1 MTACRG
7 PCFPFSGPGASGRL
21 SGTGLGMRHHA
32 DLCLSTQA
40 LASLTAPTLM
50 PKPAA
55 PRPPGSCASSSYLS
69 RQVVGKA
76 DRVRHMAA
84 VQGSTSWGERRRVPW
99 AMRARES
106 SGSRRRTLLLGLR
119 RSDCTPRAGERAAFI
134 PSEGAGRGWLFAADQ
149 CASGTERGRGRG
161 GAGSP
166 PRGAQAQDCTPV
178 RVQPPHWRG
187 GALEAALLRQTAARG
202 ATAAEKSHADE
213 SARPV

>member
-1 MTACRG
+1 
-7 PCFPFSGPGASGRL
+7 
-21 SGTGLGMRHHA
+21 
-32 DLCLSTQA
+32 
-40 LASLTAPTLM
+40 M

-99 AMRARES
+99 AVGARGS
-106 SGSRRRTLLLGLR
+106 SRSRRRTLYYSGCV
-119 RSDCTPRAGERAAFI
+119 DRAARPEPARARLLF
-134 PSEGAGRGWLFAADQ
+134 PRRGRGGTGRGGLLAADQ

-166 PRGAQAQDCTPV
+166 PRRAQAQDCTPI
-178 RVQPPHWRG
+178 RVQPPHRRG
-187 GALEAALLRQTAARG
+187 GPSRLPSSGQTAARG
-202 ATAAEKSHADE
+202 ATAAGKSHADE